1 MIQRSQ
7 LRSGPT
13 IFIEGQIGRIPSR
26 QLGDILSAA
35 SALEWLTVPLA
46 TLLLVT
52 NLQGCIVLLSYLDA
66 PSTNRFDA
74 GTLR

>member
-1 MIQRSQ
+1 
-7 LRSGPT
+7 
-13 IFIEGQIGRIPSR
+13 
-26 QLGDILSAA
+26 LSAA

-46 TLLLVT
+46 ALLLVA